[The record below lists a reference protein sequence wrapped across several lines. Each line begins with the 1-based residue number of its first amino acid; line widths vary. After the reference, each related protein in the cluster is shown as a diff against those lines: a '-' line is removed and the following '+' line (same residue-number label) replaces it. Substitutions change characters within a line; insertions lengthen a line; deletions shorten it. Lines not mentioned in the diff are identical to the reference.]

1 MFFFF
6 LNCIGGSHDRTDLL
20 PLKVG
25 VALIAYSALERDG
38 LTIPIVPV
46 GLNYF
51 FNRRHRFRGRVVVE
65 FGTPVMIDP
74 TSTLE
79 QYKQGGSAK
88 HKVCQDLL
96 TTIEDS
102 MRSVIVSTPDYQT
115 MKMIHA
121 ARRLYANKSSTTSGD
136 KQDLTKRFA
145 FGYQQLLLQYG
156 DPPQEWKDL
165 QKRIELY
172 QKELDELGI
181 RDYQVPGLRQS
192 NDNIST
198 MKLPYYIA
206 HLIVLLLL
214 AAIPSIFLNLPVGL
228 VARLYA
234 NQRRKKALAA
244 SSVKVKG
251 YDVMLSE
258 KVVLCIVLVPTLWI
272 TYGCLLF
279 FFTSLDGP
287 AIALAIMSMPVFSY
301 MGIMVAEAGM
311 VDWKRDVRPLILR
324 YYAKHRISQLPD
336 TRMKLQHDL
345 RRFIRTIGPQYL
357 GEIYSGK
364 KLNWAQIQQ
373 RQRQQQQQQ
382 QQLSNPKPTTQ
393 IDNPKED

>member
-1 MFFFF
+1 
-6 LNCIGGSHDRTDLL
+6 
-20 PLKVG
+20 
-25 VALIAYSALERDG
+25 
-38 LTIPIVPV
+38 
-46 GLNYF
+46 
-51 FNRRHRFRGRVVVE
+51 
-65 FGTPVMIDP
+65 
-74 TSTLE
+74 
-79 QYKQGGSAK
+79 
-88 HKVCQDLL
+88 
-96 TTIEDS
+96 
-102 MRSVIVSTPDYQT
+102 
-115 MKMIHA
+115 
-121 ARRLYANKSSTTSGD
+121 
-136 KQDLTKRFA
+136 
-145 FGYQQLLLQYG
+145 
-156 DPPQEWKDL
+156 
-165 QKRIELY
+165 
-172 QKELDELGI
+172 
-181 RDYQVPGLRQS
+181 
-192 NDNIST
+192 
-198 MKLPYYIA
+198 MKLPYRIA

-234 NQRRKKALAA
+234 NQRRKKALEA

-279 FFTSLDGP
+279 TFTTLDGP

-336 TRMKLQHDL
+336 TRMQLQDDL

-373 RQRQQQQQQ
+373 QQRQRQIQQQH
-382 QQLSNPKPTTQ
+382 LSNPKPPTL
-393 IDNPKED
+393 IDNSKED